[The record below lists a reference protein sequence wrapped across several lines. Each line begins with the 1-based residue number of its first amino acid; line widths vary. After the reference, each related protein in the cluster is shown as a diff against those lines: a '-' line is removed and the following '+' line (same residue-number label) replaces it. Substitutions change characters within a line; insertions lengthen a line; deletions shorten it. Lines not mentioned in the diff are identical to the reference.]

1 MSQSYAMDPFMNKV
15 NMFRVLS
22 SIESQIDPKQWT
34 LSVAQEA
41 KMLVYRV
48 MKDIYEDPDYSVV
61 DAGNKV
67 AITEQSV
74 LTMLRRM
81 IASADSQQEVPI
93 EIDESRGKL
102 PEPEKVTQASPE
114 DLNKEMLK
122 RMNDDIPQPVNQEL
136 SKALIHSPWTQP
148 LAPPSTLVDLSI
160 DGFSRDVTLHPT
172 RFNFQHTCG
181 SNLRNVS
188 QLKVTSVQIPVSSG
202 DIPMTSGAPYLLLMI
217 DEHSALFDEGGS
229 NALRRSFCKLVIDRT
244 VGFPGGRQYAYMV
257 PASAGFRA
265 FKPPIAMLGRLTI
278 SVCRPDGGL
287 VSQARDSHT
296 IIAVYLNTDA
306 AANWALRTN
315 TVWTTDFQ
323 AGDVVNL
330 TGINTTSEKVNAYL
344 NREEGHRLLAATTYV
359 DNEAQHDGFV
369 IQRPYKE
376 DPVTK
381 MLIPDEDTQAEL
393 IDLVDV
399 LSVPSTSNLNAG
411 VVNSSLQ
418 MSVSMV
424 ATCEPSA
431 RHESVL

>member
-1 MSQSYAMDPFMNKV
+1 MDPFMNKN

-22 SIESQIDPKQWT
+22 QIESKIEPNQWT
-34 LSVAQEA
+34 MSVAQEA
-41 KMLVYRV
+41 KMLVYQV
-48 MKDIYEDPDYSVV
+48 MKDIYEDKDYSGLETSEKI
-61 DAGNKV
+61 D
-67 AITEQSV
+67 ITEQTV
-74 LTMLRRM
+74 TNMLMRM
-81 IASADSQQEVPI
+81 ISQMESQNKPI
-93 EIDESRGKL
+93 PSVDVEESRGKL
-102 PEPEKVTQASPE
+102 PEPEKVGQASPE
-114 DLNKEMLK
+114 ELNIEMMK
-122 RMNDDIPQPVNQEL
+122 RMNDVPDIPQPVTREL
-136 SKALIHSPWTQP
+136 SKTLIQSPWTHP
-148 LAPPSTLVDLSI
+148 LAPPSTQIDLSI
-160 DGFSRDVTLHPT
+160 DGFSRDVALHPT

-181 SNLRNVS
+181 DNLRNVS

-257 PASAGFRA
+257 PASAGYRM

-287 VSQARDSHT
+287 VSQARDSHK
-296 IIAVYLNTDA
+296 IVAVYLNTDA
-306 AANWALRTN
+306 AANWALRTD

-323 AGDVVNL
+323 AGDVVTF
-330 TGINTTSEKVNAYL
+330 TGVNTPSEKVNSYL
-344 NREEGHRLLAATTYV
+344 NRDEGHRLLAATSFV
-359 DNEAQHDGFV
+359 DNVSQHDGFV

-393 IDLVDV
+393 VDMV
-399 LSVPSTSNLNAG
+399 DTISVPTTSNMSAG
-411 VVNSSLQ
+411 VVNASLQ
-418 MSVSMV
+418 MSVSMI

-431 RHESVL
+431 RHESVI

>member
-1 MSQSYAMDPFMNKV
+1 MDSFMNKV
-15 NMFRVLS
+15 NMFRLLS
-22 SIESQIDPKQWT
+22 SVESQIGPKQWT
-34 LSVAQEA
+34 LTVAQEA
-41 KMLVYRV
+41 KMLVYQV

-67 AITEQSV
+67 IITEQTV
-74 LTMLRRM
+74 MTMLRRM
-81 IASADSQQEVPI
+81 IDAGDSLQQEGSI
-93 EIDESRGKL
+93 EIDEIRGKL
-102 PEPEKVTQASPE
+102 PDPEKVIQASPE
-114 DLNKEMLK
+114 DLTNEMMK
-122 RMNDDIPQPVNQEL
+122 RMNADLPLPVNPDL
-136 SKALIHSPWTQP
+136 SKALIKSPWTHP

-160 DGFSRDVTLHPT
+160 DGFSRNVALHPT
-172 RFNFQHTCG
+172 RFHFQHTCG
-181 SNLRNVS
+181 DNLRNVS

-244 VGFPGGRQYAYMV
+244 VGFPGGRQYAFMV

-287 VSQARDSHT
+287 VSQARDNHT
-296 IIAVYLNTDA
+296 VIAIYLNTDA
-306 AANWALRTN
+306 AANWALRTKS
-315 TVWTTDFQ
+315 VWTTDFQ

-330 TGINTTSEKVNAYL
+330 TGINTPSEKVNAYL
-344 NREEGHRLLAATTYV
+344 NREEGHRLIAATTYV

-369 IQRPYKE
+369 IQRPYKA
-376 DPVTK
+376 DPITN
-381 MLIPDEDTQAEL
+381 MLLPDDDTQAEL
-393 IDLVDV
+393 IGV
-399 LSVPSTSNLNAG
+399 LSLPNTSSMSAG